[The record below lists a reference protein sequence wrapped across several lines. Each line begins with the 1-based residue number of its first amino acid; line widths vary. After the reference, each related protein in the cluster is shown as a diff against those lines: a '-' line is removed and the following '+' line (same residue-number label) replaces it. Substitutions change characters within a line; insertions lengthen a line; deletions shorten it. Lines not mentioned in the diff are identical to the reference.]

1 MLPLAWFLV
10 ISVVMACVG
19 VGIAVVAWLLASI
32 FRSRRPQVIQKL
44 SETLGRPAGTWLI
57 AGFAVVIAVVTQVVL
72 VWDRAAHSM
81 VGPHTVGEAIL
92 AWVLWSCCLLASF
105 GVPVGLASLTPHA
118 SRRPRWPIAE
128 FIAVVIGIFLVFYLL
143 FFVQGLPSGFSDN
156 VVLLAYPPAA
166 VGYAFAAKKI
176 VAEVKA
182 VA

>member
-1 MLPLAWFLV
+1 M
-10 ISVVMACVG
+10 
-19 VGIAVVAWLLASI
+19 
-32 FRSRRPQVIQKL
+32 
-44 SETLGRPAGTWLI
+44 
-57 AGFAVVIAVVTQVVL
+57 VIAVVTQVVL

-176 VAEVKA
+176 VASWRARSRVRVLASGVAMWLAGA
-182 VA
+182 VMIMMSWAIVFFE